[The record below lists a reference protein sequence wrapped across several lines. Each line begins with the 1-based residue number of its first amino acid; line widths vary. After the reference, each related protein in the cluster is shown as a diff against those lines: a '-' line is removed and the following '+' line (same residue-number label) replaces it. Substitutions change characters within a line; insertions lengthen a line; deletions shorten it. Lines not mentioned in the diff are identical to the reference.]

1 MSASIWNPDGVTHAL
16 GAKEII
22 AVACSDLSTSLIVAS
37 NVGYFYVVQNSG
49 FTLAGVE
56 ATLLVASTSGVV
68 TVNVKKNA
76 VSIFTTKI
84 TIDANE
90 KTSVTAVTPAVIIS
104 TATTFEAGDLVSI
117 DIDGAGTGAK
127 GLIVSFRGNFLDS
140 TLD

>member
-84 TIDANE
+84 TIDVNE
-90 KTSVTAVTPAVIIS
+90 KTSVTAVIPAVIIS